1 MFTAFLTSPSTHQ
14 VWHNI
19 SIVRNYFQRFNIPLV
34 TNDNGAARSLD
45 FDFRTG
51 TPVNVTHPAPEAVGA
66 AFAKYAAFLAQYP
79 ELDRGMFLPNPVPED
94 LLMPFGALAKKYD
107 FEAILENLWITN
119 QGAGN
124 LLTIP
129 TVENMR
135 VDGLSLIQQVLTNA
149 LLTTARHNNSE
160 LYTAA

>member
-45 FDFRTG
+45 FDSRTG

-66 AFAKYAAFLAQYP
+66 AFAKYAAFLAQ
-79 ELDRGMFLPNPVPED
+79 
-94 LLMPFGALAKKYD
+94 
-107 FEAILENLWITN
+107 
-119 QGAGN
+119 
-124 LLTIP
+124 
-129 TVENMR
+129 
-135 VDGLSLIQQVLTNA
+135 
-149 LLTTARHNNSE
+149 
-160 LYTAA
+160 